1 MRFRPQNYASHNDM
15 RVGFEICYS
24 LYSSSAGAGV
34 TDSLMI
40 RHYHYT
46 RFYSLIDPD
55 GTILPGGD
63 FLSSST

>member
-1 MRFRPQNYASHNDM
+1 M